1 VVYTN
6 RDFIDA
12 GEIFMQ
18 NAYIET
24 DKICELIQGYNT
36 TALIYPYP

>member
-1 VVYTN
+1 VYTN

-24 DKICELIQGYNT
+24 DKMCEL
-36 TALIYPYP
+36 L

>member
-24 DKICELIQGYNT
+24 DKICELVKTIDMRP
-36 TALIYPYP
+36 LLL